1 MTDEEFDTYL
11 ETWFSEFEF
20 EEEEEEDKDSEETE
34 NEPTIPEELTQKSFN
49 GNQKITNLH
58 YN

>member
-20 EEEEEEDKDSEETE
+20 EEEEDNDSEETE
-34 NEPTIPEELTQKSFN
+34 NEPTIPQELIKKSFN
-49 GNQKITNLH
+49 GNEIITFIN